1 MDLPESTIQRQ
12 IIDYLKMLL
21 ARGIVA
27 WFCRVNGGAAL
38 YDGQTVWNYILSL
51 LGFEDAHEGYSDLHG
66 MLSDGRYFAIEVKR
80 KGKKPTKP
88 QQRFLD
94 AVRKGNGIA
103 IVAYRFEDVS
113 EALFIG
119 GNHEKRA
126 CA

>member
-12 IIDYLKMLL
+12 IIDYLRMLL

-38 YDGQTVWNYILSL
+38 YDRQTVWNYMLSIP
-51 LGFEDAHEGYSDLHG
+51 GFEDAHDGYSDLHG

-80 KGKKPTKP
+80 NRKNPTKP

-94 AVRKGNGIA
+94 AVRHGNGISV
-103 IVAYRFEDVS
+103 VAYRFEDVQN
-113 EALFIG
+113 ALGI
-119 GNHEKRA
+119 E
-126 CA
+126 

>member
-38 YDGQTVWNYILSL
+38 YDRQTVWNYTLSIP
-51 LGFEDAHEGYSDLHG
+51 GFEDAHDGYSDLHG

-80 KGKKPTKP
+80 NRKKPTKP

-94 AVRKGNGIA
+94 AVRHGNGIA
-103 IVAYRFEDVS
+103 IVAYRFEDVQN
-113 EALFIG
+113 ALRIDL
-119 GNHEKRA
+119 
-126 CA
+126 